1 MIPCKQLLE
10 FDLEMVSNFSE
21 NANILEYEIKFEKN
35 LKACDWSVWTGCR
48 VIACFA
54 LGASLRAPLGAAPAP
69 AAPARGRERLIRIFL
84 VQINNTAPP
93 PAGARGVAGGGRGSR
108 AHQEAACKNSIIMN
122 QSESSHEMS

>member
-48 VIACFA
+48 VIACF
-54 LGASLRAPLGAAPAP
+54 GTSLRAPLGCRPHGPRAGPGAACK
-69 AAPARGRERLIRIFL
+69 EFL
-84 VQINNTAPP
+84 VQINNNPP
-93 PAGARGVAGGGRGSR
+93 PRRGAGVA
-108 AHQEAACKNSIIMN
+108 
-122 QSESSHEMS
+122 

>member
-48 VIACFA
+48 GIAC
-54 LGASLRAPLGAAPAP
+54 SMSEK
-69 AAPARGRERLIRIFL
+69 ER
-84 VQINNTAPP
+84 
-93 PAGARGVAGGGRGSR
+93 GGGDGHHR
-108 AHQEAACKNSIIMN
+108 AFGAGMQGMKECK
-122 QSESSHEMS
+122 E